1 MVYPGKSKP
10 LLVST
15 DKALNLAVQ
24 GSGAIDGI
32 ICYVRLRQMSV
43 RISQSLIL
51 RMIIGFT
58 NRLTI

>member
-24 GSGAIDGI
+24 GSGTIDGI
-32 ICYVRLRQMSV
+32 ICYVR
-43 RISQSLIL
+43 
-51 RMIIGFT
+51 
-58 NRLTI
+58 